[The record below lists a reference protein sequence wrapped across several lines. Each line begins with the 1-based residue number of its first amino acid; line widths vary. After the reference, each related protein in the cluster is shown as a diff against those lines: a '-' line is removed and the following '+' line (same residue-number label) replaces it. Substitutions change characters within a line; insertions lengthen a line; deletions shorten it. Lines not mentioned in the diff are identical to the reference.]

1 MQSRRNILTILGL
14 AGVSSSTM
22 NVERL
27 DTLGMD
33 IPRGVPGLMQPSKDA
48 QEKIARALES
58 MAAAIRSGEMS
69 ADKVEVLSTAD
80 INNWMRHEVRFHCE
94 VALPETA

>member
-27 DTLGMD
+27 DTLGAD
-33 IPRGVPGLMQPSKDA
+33 IPRGVPGLMQSSKDA
-48 QEKIARALES
+48 QEKIAKALEN
-58 MAAAIRSGEMS
+58 MAAAIRSGEMM

-80 INNWMRHEVRFHCE
+80 INNWIHHEVRVHCE
-94 VALPETA
+94 VALPEIA